1 MSSEALYTGF
11 TDEEIPDREIWRP
24 EVELKE
30 DPILLTQALR
40 NLPSIPK
47 VKPSKFTGFAFFM
60 PDEEG
65 IGFKNFSFEG
75 RRHVKRMY
83 DTPAKRILLFCGR
96 QVEKSTMLGNIAL
109 CYMSMVSAY
118 KVLYVSPSATQTK
131 TFSADRIK
139 EPIETSPILRKFT
152 TTMLSSNILEKQ
164 FVNRSKITMRYAFL
178 NADRCVAG
186 DTRVH
191 FTNGS
196 VTTVKDVYEDPTTY
210 LGKSVWAANP
220 ENKGVE
226 PATLTDVVCQGVRSV
241 FDVHVTGGVELRCTD
256 NQPLLTW
263 TGWRQLHELRR
274 GDFIAVPNQL
284 EHGAGIERPVE
295 EFRLVGYLLGD
306 GATKT
311 VNACSLHNGNEEV
324 LQDFRRCAVKLGAS
338 LWREQNSNKKHWVH
352 SKTKRQGFGGGRLGY
367 KKRLLELGVIGAHH
381 VTKHVPHEL
390 FAGNEEQI
398 AALLG
403 GLFAADG
410 WASVSKSQQYEI
422 GYSSNS
428 KQLLVDIR
436 QLLLRFGIHAF
447 ISKQK
452 KPSTKNA
459 LGAYT
464 LSIRHHDSVKSF
476 VAHIEVPGK
485 QQALQQVLAVAK
497 KITSKKND
505 YDRVPFS
512 YAEARA
518 YLKERHGLSTHSA
531 WKKYRIQLRPG
542 NTKDSIGRQVLHSWG
557 VKLGDSW
564 LLWLSTSPLGWAR
577 IKEVIPAGREQT
589 YDLTIHGL
597 ENYLS
602 DGVYVHNTRG
612 IPAWMLQLDEFQDIL
627 SDNIPVIEQCLSH
640 APERWKR
647 FLYAGTPKSLDN
659 NIEYYR
665 ERLSTQGEWVVPCD
679 RHTPSHWNIL
689 GEKNIGKKGLV
700 CEKCGKLI
708 NPMTDRAQWA
718 RMVEKAPFE
727 SYRIPQ
733 LMVPWKPWE
742 EVLLDYERYPRDK
755 FYNEVLGIS
764 YDSGMRPLTT
774 EQMRAVCNPNLHMV
788 DYENYRDL
796 SYSQPIYAG
805 IDWGCHDEDTRILTE
820 SGYKYFRDLS
830 DEDKVA
836 QWDPDTREMSF
847 VTPLARTV
855 RDWDQP
861 MLHFKTK
868 GGLDLMVTHTHR
880 MRVGISQGL
889 SWLTE
894 SAGELAQRGGNAN
907 FVGHVTWKGEEQ
919 EAFTLPGLPAS
930 SGYKGSQDALFK
942 MDDWLEL
949 LGYLLSEGGV
959 CLDDGRPSCLK
970 MSQRETVNPEKYL
983 KIQDCLTRMEIPHK
997 AFPNPVTG
1005 DVNWTIYGK
1014 QYWHWV
1020 TENCGALAAEKRVP
1034 RQFLELSPRQLRILF
1049 HALVDG
1055 DGYVDPRDGCDSG
1068 AYYSTSKGLC
1078 EDFQELCIR
1087 LGRRCV
1093 VKLHKPAEG
1102 NRRARWRAMW
1112 STGRDHTFNTPST
1125 RVERVPYKGKVYCC
1139 AVPSGYIVTERNG
1152 CVSYQGN
1159 TGEHSY
1165 TVITLCT
1172 YVDMKFRCFYAHR
1185 FVGEEVDPPLQLER
1199 ICELL
1204 NYFNV
1209 RVVGTDYGGGF
1220 DRNDH
1225 LIRKFG
1231 PQRIWKY
1238 QYVARAQKKVEWDT
1252 KLGRFKAHRTE
1263 VMSDIFNAIK
1273 RGKECEFPRW
1283 EDWRDPHG
1291 QDFLNIFSEYSETLK
1306 MVQYKHGVDKPDDTF
1321 HSFVTCW
1328 LASMM
1333 MQPRPDIILPRKESK
1348 SGVMESM
1355 YSGPTDQY

>member
-1 MSSEALYTGF
+1 MAAEAVYTGF
-11 TDEEIPDREIWRP
+11 TDEEVPDREIWSP
-24 EVELKE
+24 EPELKE

-40 NLPSIPK
+40 NLPKIPR

-65 IGFKNFSFEG
+65 MGFTNFSFEG
-75 RRHVKRMY
+75 RRHIKRMY

-109 CYMSMVSAY
+109 CYMSMVPAY

-152 TTMLSSNILEKQ
+152 TNMLSANILEKQ

-178 NADRCVAG
+178 NADR
-186 DTRVH
+186 
-191 FTNGS
+191 
-196 VTTVKDVYEDPTTY
+196 
-210 LGKSVWAANP
+210 
-220 ENKGVE
+220 
-226 PATLTDVVCQGVRSV
+226 
-241 FDVHVTGGVELRCTD
+241 
-256 NQPLLTW
+256 
-263 TGWRQLHELRR
+263 
-274 GDFIAVPNQL
+274 
-284 EHGAGIERPVE
+284 
-295 EFRLVGYLLGD
+295 
-306 GATKT
+306 
-311 VNACSLHNGNEEV
+311 
-324 LQDFRRCAVKLGAS
+324 
-338 LWREQNSNKKHWVH
+338 
-352 SKTKRQGFGGGRLGY
+352 
-367 KKRLLELGVIGAHH
+367 
-381 VTKHVPHEL
+381 
-390 FAGNEEQI
+390 
-398 AALLG
+398 
-403 GLFAADG
+403 
-410 WASVSKSQQYEI
+410 
-422 GYSSNS
+422 
-428 KQLLVDIR
+428 
-436 QLLLRFGIHAF
+436 
-447 ISKQK
+447 
-452 KPSTKNA
+452 
-459 LGAYT
+459 
-464 LSIRHHDSVKSF
+464 
-476 VAHIEVPGK
+476 
-485 QQALQQVLAVAK
+485 
-497 KITSKKND
+497 
-505 YDRVPFS
+505 
-512 YAEARA
+512 
-518 YLKERHGLSTHSA
+518 
-531 WKKYRIQLRPG
+531 
-542 NTKDSIGRQVLHSWG
+542 
-557 VKLGDSW
+557 
-564 LLWLSTSPLGWAR
+564 
-577 IKEVIPAGREQT
+577 
-589 YDLTIHGL
+589 
-597 ENYLS
+597 
-602 DGVYVHNTRG
+602 TRG

-689 GEKNIGKKGLV
+689 GEKNVGKRGLV
-700 CEKCGKLI
+700 CEKCGELI
-708 NPMTDRAQWA
+708 DPMGERAQWA

-742 EVLLDYERYPRDK
+742 EILLDYERYPRDK

-805 IDWGCHDEDTRILTE
+805 IDWGCHDEDTRILTD
-820 SGYKYFRDLS
+820 SGYKYFRDLT
-830 DEDKVA
+830 DDDKVA
-836 QWDPDTREMSF
+836 QWDVDTREMSF
-847 VTPLARTV
+847 VKPKVRTV
-855 RDWDQP
+855 REWDQP
-861 MLHFKTK
+861 LLHLKTK
-868 GGLDLMVTHTHR
+868 GGLDTMVTHTHR
-880 MRVGISQGL
+880 MRVGSRQG
-889 SWLTE
+889 STWLTE
-894 SAGELAQRGGNAN
+894 SAGELAERGGNVT
-907 FVGHVTWKGEEQ
+907 FVGHVSWKGEER
-919 EAFTLPGLPAS
+919 ETFTLPGLPKS
-930 SGYKGSQDALFK
+930 SGYSGSEPRVFR

-959 CLDDGRPSCLK
+959 CFDGDRPSCLK
-970 MSQRETVNPEKYL
+970 MSQRETVNPEKYVRM
-983 KIQDCLTRMEIPHK
+983 QDCLDRMGIPYST
-997 AFPNPVTG
+997 FPNPSTG

-1014 QYWHWV
+1014 QYWQWV
-1020 TENCGALAAEKRVP
+1020 ADNCGTHADQKRLP
-1034 RQFLELSPRQLRILF
+1034 RELLFLSPRQLRILF
-1049 HALVDG
+1049 NALLDG
-1055 DGYVDPRDGCDSG
+1055 DGYVDPREGCASG

-1087 LGRRCV
+1087 LGKRCIV
-1093 VKLHKPAEG
+1093 RLHKPAEG
-1102 NRRARWRAMW
+1102 NRKTRWRALW
-1112 STGRDHTFNTPST
+1112 STGRDYTFNKPSSKI
-1125 RVERVPYKGKVYCC
+1125 ERVPYKGKVYCC
-1139 AVPSGYIVTERNG
+1139 SVPSGYIVTERNG

-1165 TVITLCT
+1165 TVITLAT

-1185 FVGEEVDPPLQLER
+1185 FVGEEVDPPIQLER

-1204 NYFNV
+1204 TYFNV
-1209 RVVGTDYGGGF
+1209 RLVGTDYGGGF

-1283 EDWRDPHG
+1283 EDWRDPYG

-1333 MQPRPDIILPRKESK
+1333 VQPRPDIILPRKETK
-1348 SGVMESM
+1348 TGVMESM
-1355 YSGPTDQY
+1355 YSGPLDQG